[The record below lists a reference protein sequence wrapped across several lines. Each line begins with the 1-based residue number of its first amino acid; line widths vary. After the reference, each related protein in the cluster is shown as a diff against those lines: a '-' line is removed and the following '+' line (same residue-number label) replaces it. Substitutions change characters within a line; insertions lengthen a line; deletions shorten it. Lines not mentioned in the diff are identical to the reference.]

1 MEGGTMCEQSLDD
14 QMPERRH
21 WACGWEWRL
30 CNPHVKDKD
39 EDQATSPPGATFA
52 IKDGNCQRWKALS
65 GKRGE
70 KPSGDEVSADECWS
84 CRFIG

>member
-1 MEGGTMCEQSLDD
+1 MGKQVNRKEGSVYNGMEGGTMCEQSLDD

-39 EDQATSPPGATFA
+39 EDQATSP
-52 IKDGNCQRWKALS
+52 
-65 GKRGE
+65 RGRPLPLRME
-70 KPSGDEVSADECWS
+70 IAKGG
-84 CRFIG
+84 RR